1 MSGKIL
7 ITRWKGTLV
16 TAYTEGS
23 RVVQMNL
30 NPDQDLPCV
39 GDIYLARVQNVV
51 KNIQAAFVELT
62 AEKQIGFLPLHPNE
76 TLVPGEEFPVQL
88 IREPVKTKAAV
99 VSREI
104 SLAGRYADGF

>member
-62 AEKQIGFLPLHPNE
+62 AEKQIGFLPL
-76 TLVPGEEFPVQL
+76 LSL
-88 IREPVKTKAAV
+88 IH
-99 VSREI
+99 I
-104 SLAGRYADGF
+104 